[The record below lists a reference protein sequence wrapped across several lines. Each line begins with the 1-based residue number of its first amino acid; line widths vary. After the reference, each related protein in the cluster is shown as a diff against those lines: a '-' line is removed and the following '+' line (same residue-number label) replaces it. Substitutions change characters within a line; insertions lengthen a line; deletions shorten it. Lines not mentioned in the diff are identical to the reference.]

1 MTKPSFGVL
10 GLGVMGSN
18 LALNV
23 ADHGF
28 DLAVYNRT
36 DAVEA
41 GFLKAAG
48 PLKERITAY
57 WELEPFIQGLARPR
71 SIFMMVTAG
80 KVVDIVLEQLV
91 PLLDEG
97 DLVIDG
103 GNSDYKDTA
112 RRTAMMEEKGLGFLG
127 VGVSGGEVG
136 ARYGPS
142 LMIGG
147 SRELYDQVDEI
158 LKAIAAD
165 YEGSPCADWLG
176 PGGAGHFVKTVHNG
190 IEYADMQMIAEAYG
204 LMSDGLGM
212 APHEI
217 GAVFERWNEGELS
230 SYLIEITARLLAYDD
245 PDTGRPMVDIIQDK
259 AGQKGTGRWTVIES
273 QSMGIPASAMEAA
286 VTARALSA
294 RKELREEAQ
303 SIYGAPACDIDP
315 ARKDEVIAA
324 LEQALIAGKIIAYTQ
339 GFNVLAAASREHAW
353 NLDLARIAEVW
364 RAGCIIRSKFLNDI
378 SAAFRSDADLR
389 NLLFAPSLVER
400 VKGTIGGL
408 RSTVMLAAK
417 DAQPVIALSSGLQYF
432 DYFRRA
438 RSTANVIQAQRDFF
452 GAHGFERVDRDGTD
466 YHGPWALGTLG
477 PSRERKDADLIEE
490 KAQPLDVE
498 TQV

>member
-28 DLAVYNRT
+28 ELAVYNRT
-36 DAVEA
+36 NQVEE
-41 GFLKAAG
+41 GFIKAAG
-48 PLKERITAY
+48 PLMDKITAY
-57 WELEPFIQGLARPR
+57 WELKEFVQGLQPPR

-80 KVVDIVLEQLV
+80 KVVDIVLEDLI
-91 PLLDEG
+91 PLLEEG

-142 LMIGG
+142 MMIGG
-147 SRELYDQVDEI
+147 SRQLYDQVDEI
-158 LKAIAAD
+158 LKTIAAD
-165 YEGSPCADWLG
+165 YEGTPCADWLG

-204 LMSDGLGM
+204 LMSSGLGM
-212 APHEI
+212 EPQEI
-217 GAVFERWNEGELS
+217 GEVFSRWNEGELS
-230 SYLIEITARLLAYDD
+230 SYLTEITAELLAHDD

-273 QSMGIPASAMEAA
+273 QTMGIPATAMEAA

-294 RKELREEAQ
+294 RKELREEAE
-303 SIYGAPACDIDP
+303 SIYGAPTCNIDP
-315 ARKDEVIAA
+315 SRKDEVIGL

-339 GFNVLAAASREHAW
+339 GFNVLAAASAEHEW
-353 NLDLARIAEVW
+353 SLDMPRIAEVW
-364 RAGCIIRSKFLNDI
+364 RAGCIIRSKFLDDI
-378 SAAFRSDADLR
+378 ATAFRTDDDLH
-389 NLLFAPSLVER
+389 NLLFAPALADRMKANVE
-400 VKGTIGGL
+400 GL
-408 RSTVMLAAK
+408 RAVVQLAVD
-417 DAQPVIALSSGLQYF
+417 DAQPVIALSSVLQYF

-438 RSTANVIQAQRDFF
+438 RSTANMIQAQRDFF
-452 GAHGFERVDRDGTD
+452 GAHGFERTDREGTD
-466 YHGPWALGTLG
+466 FHGPWALGTLG
-477 PSRERKDADLIEE
+477 PSREKREADLIEK
-490 KAQPLDVE
+490 KAAPLDVE
-498 TQV
+498 TEV